1 MIGQATPDRATGQL
15 ARNLFPAGACNRLSC
30 LSNRGLLLPMARGA
44 TGPVHRLGLR
54 AFLPRTREKAM
65 GPADILQSYL
75 DDIAQTVMKEQFD
88 AYAARIQLPLRI
100 LTSQASLKVATT
112 EDLKDGFESFIE
124 MIQSHGVTDYLRFV
138 HAANFQG
145 NDHIVGVYETR
156 MLSEGRLALPIFH
169 SKIWIGQY
177 GGAWKAIKIHN
188 TTKETRWPMLLSR
201 LDGPPSKEN

>member
-1 MIGQATPDRATGQL
+1 MIVQATPGPVTGGL
-15 ARNLFPAGACNRLSC
+15 ARQLLPASACNRLSC
-30 LSNRGLLLPMARGA
+30 APNRGLLEPVVRS
-44 TGPVHRLGLR
+44 TVGPIHRPGLR
-54 AFLPRTREKAM
+54 SFLPSTREKAM

-75 DDIAQTVMKEQFD
+75 DGIAMTVMQEQFD

-100 LTSQASLKVATT
+100 LTSSTSLKVATT

-145 NDHIVGVYETR
+145 NDYIVGVYETQMR
-156 MLSEGRLALPIFH
+156 SEGRLVLPVFH

-177 GGAWKAIKIHN
+177 GGTWKAIKIHN

-201 LDGPPSKEN
+201 LNGPASKEH

>member
-1 MIGQATPDRATGQL
+1 MIGQGTPGPATSQL
-15 ARNLFPAGACNRLSC
+15 APSLLSASVRNRLSC
-30 LSNRGLLLPMARGA
+30 LPNCGLLTPLVRR
-44 TGPVHRLGLR
+44 TVGPIHRPGLR
-54 AFLPRTREKAM
+54 AFPSTKREKAM
-65 GPADILQSYL
+65 GPADILQTYL

-156 MLSEGRLALPIFH
+156 MLSEGRLVLPIFH

-201 LDGPPSKEN
+201 FDGPSPKEN

>member
-1 MIGQATPDRATGQL
+1 
-15 ARNLFPAGACNRLSC
+15 
-30 LSNRGLLLPMARGA
+30 
-44 TGPVHRLGLR
+44 
-54 AFLPRTREKAM
+54 M

-124 MIQSHGVTDYLRFV
+124 MIQSQGVTDYLRFV

-156 MLSEGRLALPIFH
+156 MLSEGRLVLPVFH

-201 LDGPPSKEN
+201 LDGHASKED